1 MKPQNKEREEP
12 VNIKLFFKK
21 HFTIPTYPYPCSDI
35 MKQRYDIMVSNAKN
49 EVSYALAHGS
59 YQITFL
65 KNQAYESYLVANRHL
80 LTVKNFEHFEKY
92 YDKLIESLLRLVFLK
107 QRVKIDINDPNMLLH
122 DALVSRSSM
131 TDGMIVQCYQ
141 TSVEEKKTEKGR
153 ANGFDYFTRTM
164 ERYLDAM
171 SLDNINT
178 INSLCGIQFFDA
190 SSMKWLDHA
199 EQPKPNKSHIFTILV
214 IALIVLIIA
223 CSGNSDDSNSNNA
236 SSNTTS
242 DSVSTNEVI
251 SESLSAVDRFIDSF
265 NQISD
270 IPITELSDIDVT
282 DKDSAHYRVEF
293 RLHAFKDSVSKTGI
307 CGVSLVD
314 IVTYGKEY
322 QNIRV
327 IAKDNNV
334 ENLAK
339 IMKSCIM
346 VLSPETPE
354 SKIDEICALFV
365 SKKDASLLHLDD
377 IKFTSHGKYN
387 DSMDLCIIYE

>member
-1 MKPQNKEREEP
+1 M
-12 VNIKLFFKK
+12 NIDKLMQYFKK
-21 HFTIPTYPYPCSDI
+21 STEIPMYPYPCSDI

-153 ANGFDYFTRTM
+153 ANGYDYFTRTM

-178 INSLCGIQFFDA
+178 INSLCGIQFFDVN
-190 SSMKWLDHA
+190 SIKWLDH
-199 EQPKPNKSHIFTILV
+199 EEKPKPKKAHVFTALV
-214 IALIVLIIA
+214 IALFVLIIA
-223 CSGNSDDSNSNNA
+223 CSGNSDASDPSDALTDNSSESV
-236 SSNTTS
+236 SSN
-242 DSVSTNEVI
+242 EI
-251 SESLSAVDRFIDSF
+251 GFESFSMVDRFVNSF
-265 NQISD
+265 NQISE
-270 IPITELSDIDVT
+270 IPITDLSDIDVT
-282 DKDSAHYRVEF
+282 DKDSEHYRVEF
-293 RLHAFKDSVSKTGI
+293 RLHAFKDSVSKTGL
-307 CGVSLVD
+307 CGEAAVD
-314 IVTYGKEY
+314 IVTYGDEY
-322 QNIRV
+322 QNIR
-327 IAKDNNV
+327 IYATDPDLDNIISILKSSILALIPDISLDILEDTISDIT
-334 ENLAK
+334 ENKEANGVNIDDLS
-339 IMKSCIM
+339 I
-346 VLSPETPE
+346 VLLG
-354 SKIDEICALFV
+354 KY
-365 SKKDASLLHLDD
+365 KDAFELQ
-377 IKFTSHGKYN
+377 
-387 DSMDLCIIYE
+387 IIYD